1 MRESTRLA
9 RVVSRRRPP
18 RRAVV
23 RSITP
28 PGGIARGS
36 WTTMRPA
43 ILAFTTRH
51 RADAIER
58 PASRHR
64 TAATEENHLPK
75 NAGYSQVIPM
85 EEFNLHMTGDIHA
98 IVAANNLLAAAL
110 DARIFHES
118 SQKDEALFNRLI
130 PAKNGKRVPAP
141 SQRARMERL
150 GIKGPALDDAELL
163 STKDRVRFA
172 RLDVDPSTI
181 TWNRVLDTCDRFL
194 RRIEVGRGPNE
205 RRTAEKY
212 GFASTRETGFDIA
225 VASEIMAGFS
235 F

>member
-9 RVVSRRRPP
+9 RVVSRRCPP
-18 RRAVV
+18 RCAVV
-23 RSITP
+23 PGSITP
-28 PGGIARGS
+28 LGGIARGS

-64 TAATEENHLPK
+64 TAATEENHARD

-118 SQKDEALFNRLI
+118 SQKDEALFNRLV

-163 STKDRVRFA
+163 SKEDRVRFA

-181 TWNRVLDTCDRFL
+181 TWNRVLDT
-194 RRIEVGRGPNE
+194 
-205 RRTAEKY
+205 
-212 GFASTRETGFDIA
+212 
-225 VASEIMAGFS
+225 
-235 F
+235 

>member
-1 MRESTRLA
+1 
-9 RVVSRRRPP
+9 
-18 RRAVV
+18 
-23 RSITP
+23 
-28 PGGIARGS
+28 
-36 WTTMRPA
+36 
-43 ILAFTTRH
+43 
-51 RADAIER
+51 
-58 PASRHR
+58 
-64 TAATEENHLPK
+64 
-75 NAGYSQVIPM
+75 
-85 EEFNLHMTGDIHA
+85 MTGDIHA

-118 SQKDEALFNRLI
+118 SQKDEALFNRLV
-130 PAKNGKRVPAP
+130 PAKNGKRTPAP
-141 SQRARMERL
+141 SQRARLERL

-172 RLDVDPSTI
+172 RLDVDPQTI

-225 VASEIMAGFS
+225 VRSRRPAVLRCLHAIDATRVHLTMTWVVSFS
-235 F
+235 ILRPDAPRRSRRRSWPC